1 VTTPRFLGAVP
12 PVLALL
18 LPAAAA
24 AQAARTPQVAVI
36 DLRTVGGF
44 DPRTVAGLSSLIAS
58 EAAHQG
64 ARVLA
69 GADLRAF
76 IGFDRERQLAGCGDD
91 SCLAQIGGA
100 LGVDYL
106 LAAEVGEV
114 GGRWLLT
121 LSLLDMAKAAGV
133 GRTTRTAHSPGEL
146 VDVVP
151 GAVAEVFA
159 GLPGRRP
166 SAPAAPAEPAAALPS
181 AASHPAESTPPAA
194 SAIAPPPAADVAAPV
209 PSSLP
214 AAAAAPAP
222 GGSGL
227 RVAGWALVAAGAATA
242 AAGAWAGL
250 SARSMHASGLSSPPA
265 TAAALA
271 QLRSDISARAWLAD
285 GLFAGAAVAAAAGA
299 VLVSVA
305 PVAVSPLPGGA
316 ALGLAGRF

>member
-24 AQAARTPQVAVI
+24 AQAARTPQVAVL

-194 SAIAPPPAADVAAPV
+194 SAIAPPPAA
-209 PSSLP
+209 
-214 AAAAAPAP
+214 
-222 GGSGL
+222 
-227 RVAGWALVAAGAATA
+227 
-242 AAGAWAGL
+242 GAWAGL

-271 QLRSDISARAWLAD
+271 QLQSDIAARAWLAD